1 MEIDLNRT
9 RLGRGLEG
17 RRHSEIGMIVAEEGE
32 VEESQWERDVPSRD
46 RVTHIP
52 LKTTGD
58 LIYTDLRGTGQ
69 GNVFPFSPTL
79 SPSSERNCIMGAKET
94 EPPPTLCVRTHQ
106 RVASSR
112 QVLLQR
118 IGRK

>member
-1 MEIDLNRT
+1 
-9 RLGRGLEG
+9 
-17 RRHSEIGMIVAEEGE
+17 MIVAEEVE

-69 GNVFPFSPTL
+69 GNTHAQPFI
-79 SPSSERNCIMGAKET
+79 RT
-94 EPPPTLCVRTHQ
+94 ELHHG
-106 RVASSR
+106 S
-112 QVLLQR
+112 
-118 IGRK
+118 